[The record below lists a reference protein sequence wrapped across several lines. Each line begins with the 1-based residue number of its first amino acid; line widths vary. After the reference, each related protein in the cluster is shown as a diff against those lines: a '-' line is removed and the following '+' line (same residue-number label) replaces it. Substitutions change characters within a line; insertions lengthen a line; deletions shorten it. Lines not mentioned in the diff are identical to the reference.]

1 MNYHFTS
8 SLVTHCLEIRG
19 GVRVGEAHPGRRFKE
34 EKVCF
39 CNNNCCRCLHQ
50 LLTLERFPFRSGHLT
65 SVPWVLVQKE
75 ACPVWFN
82 PERTYF
88 FRCSICHRRASK
100 TCQRIKI
107 GFLKT
112 ARQCSS
118 PINEKCRCSKEWSDG
133 KQNSRDVSF
142 LETKIQESVGISN
155 RKWLAHLLSKY
166 RYCIMIH
173 GMTSRGSKLTSI
185 MMLRAGGSFN
195 I

>member
-88 FRCSICHRRASK
+88 FRCSICHRRASR
-100 TCQRIKI
+100 TCQRISI
-107 GFLKT
+107 GLLKT
-112 ARQCSS
+112 ARLDSVLLPS
-118 PINEKCRCSKEWSDG
+118 MRNADAAKSD
-133 KQNSRDVSF
+133 
-142 LETKIQESVGISN
+142 LMAN
-155 RKWLAHLLSKY
+155 RTAVMFPSWRQKFKSLLAY
-166 RYCIMIH
+166 QI
-173 GMTSRGSKLTSI
+173 G
-185 MMLRAGGSFN
+185 N
-195 I
+195 D